1 MTPGFEWRQDGHL
14 GPVPTSEVPAPARL
28 VVIGDLLLDT
38 DVDGRAERLCPDAP
52 APVLDVD
59 ATRHRPGGAGLAAVL
74 AAAGDTASP
83 DPPAPVAV
91 TLVSALGPDGP
102 GRRLRELLD
111 GCVGLLAGPAV
122 GGTAVKTRLRASG
135 RVLLRADHG
144 LGRAAPG
151 FGDAVRPDLDAVLGA
166 GDAGPCHAGGAV
178 LVSDYGRGVAAD
190 PLVRRR
196 VAAAARRGV
205 PVVWDPHPRGGAPVP
220 GVAVVTP
227 NLGEACAALD
237 VPAPDTLEAILAVA
251 AELRR
256 RWSVAAVVVTLGADG
271 AAVHDGAHGLL
282 VPAAAAPDGDPCGAG
297 DRFAGRVAGA
307 LAAGAPLVRAVEL
320 GVAAASRFVATGG
333 AGAVRR
339 TRRGWCAPAVVSAA
353 RAG

>member
-1 MTPGFEWRQDGHL
+1 MAGFDRRQDGHL
-14 GPVPTSEVPAPARL
+14 DPVPVPEVLPPGRL
-28 VVIGDLLLDT
+28 VVVGDLLLDT

-59 ATRHRPGGAGLAAVL
+59 STRDRPGGAGLAAVL
-74 AAAGDTASP
+74 AAVEPG
-83 DPPAPVAV
+83 PPGSRTPTPV
-91 TLVSALGPDGP
+91 TLVSALSSDEAGG
-102 GRRLRELLD
+102 RLRELLD
-111 GCVGLLAGPAV
+111 GCVGLLAGPGT

-144 LGRAAPG
+144 LGRAAAG
-151 FGDAVRPDLDAVLGA
+151 FGGAVGPDLDALL
-166 GDAGPCHAGGAV
+166 DATAAV

-190 PLVRRR
+190 PAVRER
-196 VAAAARRGV
+196 VAAAARHGT
-205 PVVWDPHPRGGAPVP
+205 PVVWDPHPRGGPPVP
-220 GVAVVTP
+220 GVTAVTP
-227 NLGEACAALD
+227 NLGEACAVLD
-237 VPAPDTLEAILAVA
+237 VPAPDTADGILAVA

-271 AAVHDGAHGLL
+271 AAVHDGVDALL
-282 VPAAAAPDGDPCGAG
+282 VPAPPAPDGDPCGAG

-307 LAAGAPLVRAVEL
+307 LAAGEPLVRAVEL
-320 GVAAASRFVATGG
+320 GVAAASEFVATGG

-339 TRRGWCAPAVVSAA
+339 TARGWCAPSPVSPS